1 MSHRLD
7 PRRWLQRLQDLL
19 EQSINNEHQ
28 EVVLQ
33 QSRFWVR
40 AITWTLMG
48 GTAFGLAWLSLAKT
62 EEIVVASGKLEPV
75 NRVVEVQMPLPGVIS
90 AVLVK
95 EGQRVRKGQM
105 LVRLDTEASGDRQ
118 KSALETLR
126 LKQAELAY
134 KDQELNDTRMVVST
148 RIASLQDNL
157 KLANQ
162 VLARLDKLAQEGAA
176 AELQDLEQRNKVQ
189 QLQGEIRQIKAE
201 QRRQLSVLEQN
212 RRRLKSEI
220 AELEGRISESNV
232 ILRYQA
238 IVAPV
243 DGLVF
248 DLKPRGSGF
257 VAQTSEPILKIV
269 PVENLQARVE
279 IDSSDIGFV
288 SKGKPA
294 DISIDSYP
302 ASDFG
307 VLKGVVSRI
316 GSDALPPDPTVN
328 KGYRFPADITLT
340 SQSLSLSN
348 GRRLPLQVGMSLTAN
363 IKLRQVTYLQ
373 LLLSGF
379 RDKTDALRER

>member
-1 MSHRLD
+1 
-7 PRRWLQRLQDLL
+7 
-19 EQSINNEHQ
+19 
-28 EVVLQ
+28 
-33 QSRFWVR
+33 
-40 AITWTLMG
+40 
-48 GTAFGLAWLSLAKT
+48 
-62 EEIVVASGKLEPV
+62 
-75 NRVVEVQMPLPGVIS
+75 
-90 AVLVK
+90 
-95 EGQRVRKGQM
+95 
-105 LVRLDTEASGDRQ
+105 
-118 KSALETLR
+118 
-126 LKQAELAY
+126 
-134 KDQELNDTRMVVST
+134 
-148 RIASLQDNL
+148 
-157 KLANQ
+157 
-162 VLARLDKLAQEGAA
+162 
-176 AELQDLEQRNKVQ
+176 VQ